1 MKMEFTEKKVRG
13 GAPRLEFKKTKSRK
27 DLKHFRILDL
37 RF

>member
-13 GAPRLEFKKTKSRK
+13 GAPRLELKKKSRK